1 MRVARQTAD
10 LVIVG
15 AGTVGGWASYFA
27 RKNGAR
33 RVVVL
38 EKGLAGQGASSRA
51 AGVVRAQGGTPETV
65 ALGRWSIGF
74 YRRQREELGTD
85 SGFRELG
92 YLILAVTR
100 NDERTGRERVEMQ
113 RRAGLDV
120 EWLSAEEA
128 RRANPTLS
136 ADGYRGASYL
146 STDGCIDPPRN
157 VRAYSLAM
165 QRVRVDLRERTRF
178 VGITTKRGGG
188 GSNVLTGVG
197 TPDDVIATERLI
209 LTGGPQLRDVGKL
222 LGLRIPAGGARHQ
235 VVVSEPHEAFDVDRL
250 PMVFDIG
257 AGLYWR
263 PEEGGLLWG
272 MSNPK
277 ETPGPARAIDWRHL
291 RTMRRRLTR
300 FVPITGDLGIRK
312 AWAATIDYT
321 PDHLPII
328 GPAIGPDGS
337 AIEGVMVASPGGH
350 GMMWGPAVAKIVADL
365 ALKGRTKVTDV
376 GDFGLERF
384 DAEGR
389 SRFYDPVA
397 LPFPVSF
404 DD

>member
-1 MRVARQTAD
+1 MARQTAD

-27 RKNGAR
+27 RKSGAR

-38 EKGLAGQGASSRA
+38 DKGFAGQGASSRA
-51 AGVVRAQGGTPETV
+51 AGVVRSQGGTPETV

-74 YRRQREELGTD
+74 YRRQRDELGTD

-92 YLILAVTR
+92 YLILAVTKE
-100 NDERTGRERVEMQ
+100 DESAGRERVEMQ
-113 RRAGLDV
+113 RCAELDV

-128 RRANPTLS
+128 RRVNPTLS

-146 STDGCIDPPRN
+146 PTDGCIDAPRN

-165 QRVRVDLRERTRF
+165 QRTRVDLRERTRF
-178 VGITTKRGGG
+178 VGITTKRGSG
-188 GSNVLTGVG
+188 GSSVLTGVRTSDG
-197 TPDDVIATERLI
+197 VIATERLV
-209 LTGGPQLRDVGKL
+209 LTGGPQLRDVGKVV
-222 LGLRIPAGGARHQ
+222 GLRIPVGGARHQ

-263 PEEGGLLWG
+263 LEEGGLLWG

-277 ETPGPARAIDWRHL
+277 EMPGPARTIDWTYL
-291 RTMRRRLTR
+291 RAMRRRLER
-300 FVPITGDLGIRK
+300 FVPITRDLGIRK

-321 PDHLPII
+321 PDHLPIV
-328 GPAIGPDGS
+328 GPAIRPDGS
-337 AIEGVMVASPGGH
+337 GIEGVTVASPGGH
-350 GMMWGPAVAKIVADL
+350 GMMWGPAVARIAADL
-365 ALKGRTKVTDV
+365 ALKGRTNVTDV
-376 GDFGLERF
+376 GDLGLDRF
-384 DAEGR
+384 DTQGR
-389 SRFYDPVA
+389 SRRYDPVA
-397 LPFPVSF
+397 LPFPVSS

>member
-15 AGTVGGWASYFA
+15 AGTVGGWASYFG

-38 EKGLAGQGASSRA
+38 EKDLAGQGASSRA
-51 AGVVRAQGGTPETV
+51 AGVVRAQGGMRETV

-74 YRRQREELGTD
+74 YRRQRDELGTD

-92 YLILAVTR
+92 YLILAVTKK
-100 NDERTGRERVEMQ
+100 DERAGRERVEMQ

-128 RRANPTLS
+128 RRENPTLS
-136 ADGYRGASYL
+136 ADGYRGGSYL
-146 STDGCIDPPRN
+146 PTDGCIDPPRN
-157 VRAYSLAM
+157 VQAYCLAM
-165 QRVRVDLRERTRF
+165 QRMRVDLRERTPF
-178 VGITTKRGGG
+178 VGITTKRGRG
-188 GSNVLTGVG
+188 GSSVLTGVE
-197 TPDDVIATERLI
+197 TPDAVIATERLI
-209 LTGGPQLRDVGKL
+209 LTGGPRLRDVGKL
-222 LGLRIPAGGARHQ
+222 LGLPIPAGGARHQ

-263 PEEGGLLWG
+263 LEEGGLLWG

-277 ETPGPARAIDWRHL
+277 EAPGPARTIDWTYL
-291 RTMRRRLTR
+291 RTMRRRLAR
-300 FVPITGDLGIRK
+300 FVPITRDLGIRK

-321 PDHLPII
+321 PDHLPIV
-328 GPAIGPDGS
+328 GPAIRPDGS
-337 AIEGVMVASPGGH
+337 AIEGVTVASPGGH
-350 GMMWGPAVAKIVADL
+350 GMMWGPAVARIAVDL
-365 ALKGRTKVTDV
+365 ALNGRTNLTDV
-376 GDFGLERF
+376 GDLGLDRF
-384 DAEGR
+384 DAQGH